1 MTSRGLC
8 PRCARRFAALALAR
22 ALPRLLFATLLT
34 WSAVAAHAGE
44 PGSLAWIYAEA
55 NTGGS
60 SGGHIALRVNDTVY
74 HVQQSPS
81 GLYQIEREDWGTFRH
96 LYAGLQN
103 RTLALA
109 HFDVAEPDVERVS
122 NQLARAYVAQRAE
135 IERRERLALD
145 LAWLRAWREGEAPP
159 PLRGAGLLAPAAH
172 PEPRALALRET
183 VRARFGEPFLAS
195 ELARLDAGLASFVT
209 GRDEGIALRETLLL
223 REALR
228 ALDQG
233 WPLAPV
239 AVLPNE
245 GLLAEPLAPD
255 EVAGARRHA
264 EAERE
269 AVLALLGSRRPDR
282 AHALLL
288 AMARHQALLRSAE
301 SGLPVLLDATAGE
314 DMAMPADEQ
323 ASPEAYARL
332 AERMAEVLR
341 DGRPTV
347 LAAPDFDEARY
358 NLLELGAGIWREFA
372 RGAGGG
378 AVRKLPRRATP
389 AQAKEVVFTP
399 ATTDAAELER
409 ALGAKREELTRQQE
423 RLASLYPYGVLNRN
437 CVTEIARLL
446 NDAFGPDEAERVLGA
461 ELEPGA
467 GLTFIPFAFFEEVT
481 SRLRVARVEIVSSYR
496 ERELARLEAEDA
508 SFAQRVAESMTLT
521 SSIYRPRLRDGA
533 FLFFTDD
540 LFWRR
545 PLLGLANLGFAAG
558 NGVVGLAALP
568 LDGGERALAAG
579 SGLWYSVPE
588 LFFFNIRKGSF
599 DWVPAEATVQE

>member
-1 MTSRGLC
+1 ML
-8 PRCARRFAALALAR
+8 R
-22 ALPRLLFATLLT
+22 ALRPLVLLACGVT
-34 WSAVAAHAGE
+34 AARAGE
-44 PGSLAWIYAEA
+44 PGSLAWLYAEA

-109 HFDVAEPDVERVS
+109 YLDVAEPDVERVS
-122 NQLARAYVAQRAE
+122 NRLARAYVAQRAE
-135 IERRERLALD
+135 LERRERLALD
-145 LAWLRAWREGEAPP
+145 LAWLEAWREGEAPP
-159 PLRGAGLLAPAAH
+159 PLRSAGLLAPAAH
-172 PEPRALALRET
+172 PEPHALALRES
-183 VRARFGEPFLAS
+183 VCARFGEPFLAS
-195 ELARLDAGLASFVT
+195 ELARLEAGLASFVP

-239 AVLPNE
+239 AVLANE
-245 GLLAEPLAPD
+245 GLLAEPLAPG
-255 EVAGARRHA
+255 EVVGARRHA
-264 EAERE
+264 EAEQE
-269 AVLALLGSRRPDR
+269 AVLALLASRRPDR

-314 DMAMPADEQ
+314 GMAMPADEL
-323 ASPEAYARL
+323 ASPAAYARL

-341 DGRPTV
+341 DGRPKV
-347 LAAPDFDEARY
+347 LAAPGFDEARY

-372 RGAGGG
+372 RGAEGG
-378 AVRKLPRRATP
+378 AVRKLPRRTTP
-389 AQAKEVVFTP
+389 SAPRRVSFEPAAGREQLEGALEQA
-399 ATTDAAELER
+399 ARDLA
-409 ALGAKREELTRQQE
+409 RQEQ

-437 CVTEIARLL
+437 CVTEIARLF
-446 NDAFGPDEAERVLGA
+446 NDAFGPDQAERVLGA

-467 GLTFIPFAFFEEVT
+467 GLGFIPFAFFDEVT
-481 SRLRVARVEIVSSYR
+481 SRLRVARVEIVPSHR
-496 ERELARLEAEDA
+496 ERELARLAEEDPGLA
-508 SFAQRVAESMTLT
+508 RRLLESVTLT

-540 LFWRR
+540 ALWRR
-545 PLLGLANLGFAAG
+545 PLLGLGNLGYAAG
-558 NGVVGLAALP
+558 SGLVGLAAAP
-568 LDGGERALAAG
+568 FDGGERALAAG

-599 DWVPAEATVQE
+599 EYVPNQRSEQAGYE